1 MWFILISYGYI
12 PANYRPNLYKIIS
25 IIIKLLPYGMGWE
38 ESRVYLLE
46 DDKED
51 TTLNY

>member
-1 MWFILISYGYI
+1 MDVYLQIIGQS
-12 PANYRPNLYKIIS
+12 NKIII
-25 IIIKLLPYGMGWE
+25 IIIKLLLNYVMGWE